1 MLSKQ
6 GIYFNSTFLDSE
18 LAQTLRL
25 QKRKQLW
32 ASEDV
37 LIPLF
42 HYLQILK

>member
-6 GIYFNSTFLDSE
+6 GTQFTYTLDSE
-18 LAQTLRL
+18 LAQMLRL
-25 QKRKQLW
+25 QKCKQLW

-37 LIPLF
+37 LIPLS